1 MTVHF
6 LTYSIILV
14 KKLYGGFITMKLKKM
29 RLKNFR
35 GYSNITVEFDDNLNV
50 IIGRNDVGKST
61 ILEALEI
68 YFNSDKIKIDISDL
82 SVFSTEPKIEI
93 VCCFEVEGC
102 KMLFDAT
109 NYSTCKDEFL
119 LNEEGLLEIK
129 QVWDCSKGKLTA
141 SNQKTYIV
149 AMYPT
154 KYNPPLIQE
163 KISVLQKRYDVYKDD
178 PIYVPE
184 TRTKSAE
191 LRKAIYAKEL
201 TNPIELA
208 LTDIDISKEDGK
220 KIWESISKQLPI
232 YCLFESDR
240 KNTDK
245 DAEIQDPLKAVTKSV
260 VADMEDQIMQMQK
273 EVKDKVEEIGRKTIQ
288 KLSELD
294 SGIAQNIQPQVTLKP
309 IDSSFS
315 FDLVSDND
323 IPLNK
328 RGSGVRR
335 LILLSYFRADAEE
348 KLRENY
354 NRQMIY
360 AIEEPETSQHPD
372 YQRMIITTLL
382 ELSEKDT
389 HQIIVTSHTPE
400 IAKMVDV
407 NQLIFIKKNE
417 HEIPQIEKDNEIKV
431 KGIAK
436 SLGILPY
443 AKTKTVIYVEGTND
457 ANFLININ
465 QNISELKSIV
475 NLLNTDISII
485 PLNGSRLIDWI
496 NKDYF
501 SETSVNEIYIVDNDV
516 EKYVKLIDNIENEN
530 DGRRFGWHTIL
541 QEMENYIAPELIEN
555 EFNIDLSKYKDNW
568 SSMDIPKLLLDLIKQ
583 EINDVKTRENVI
595 KQILNNGISKRIT
608 KEILLKMDCW
618 DEIENWFKKIRDIN
632 NGTYVKKII
641 SY

>member
-1 MTVHF
+1 M
-6 LTYSIILV
+6 IL
-14 KKLYGGFITMKLKKM
+14 KKLK
-29 RLKNFR
+29 LKNFR
-35 GYSNITVEFDDNLNV
+35 GYTNIVVDFDSNMNV
-50 IIGRNDVGKST
+50 IIGKNDVGKST

-68 YFNSDKIKIDISDL
+68 FFNSEKVKIDIGDL
-82 SVFSTEPKIEI
+82 SVFSPEPIIEI
-93 VCCFEVEGC
+93 ACCFDVGDG
-102 KMLFDAT
+102 KILIDAT

-119 LNEEGLLEIK
+119 LNDENLLEVK
-129 QVWDCSKGKLTA
+129 HTWNCSKGKITA
-141 SNQKTYIV
+141 SSQKTYIV

-154 KYNPPLIQE
+154 KYSTPLIQE
-163 KISVLQKRYDVYKDD
+163 KIATLQKLYDAYKDD

-208 LTDIDISKEDGK
+208 LTDIDITKEDGK

-260 VADMEDQIMQMQK
+260 VADMEDQIMQMQN
-273 EVKDKVEEIGRKTIQ
+273 EVKEKVEEIGRKTIQ

-294 SGIAQNIQPQVTLKP
+294 SSIAQNIQPLVTLKP

-354 NRQMIY
+354 DRQMIY

-400 IAKMVDV
+400 IAKMVDI
-407 NQLIFIKKNE
+407 NQLIFIKKDE
-417 HEIPQIEKDNEIKV
+417 HGIPQIEKDNDIKV

-457 ANFLININ
+457 VNFLININ
-465 QNISELKSIV
+465 QNISELKFIID
-475 NLLNTDISII
+475 LLDTDISIV

-516 EKYVKLIDNIENEN
+516 EKYSKLIDDIEIEN
-530 DGRRFGWHTIL
+530 DGRRFGWHTLLPEI
-541 QEMENYIAPELIEN
+541 ENYISPELIEN
-555 EFNIDLSKYKDNW
+555 EFNIELSKYKENW
-568 SSMDIPKLLLDLIKQ
+568 STTDIPKLLVDLIKQ
-583 EINDVKTRENVI
+583 EIKDVKIRENVI
-595 KQILNNGISKRIT
+595 KQILNNGVSKRIT
-608 KEILLKMDCW
+608 KEILLKMDLW

-632 NGTYVKKII
+632 NGTYVKKKFLC
-641 SY
+641 

>member
-1 MTVHF
+1 M
-6 LTYSIILV
+6 IL
-14 KKLYGGFITMKLKKM
+14 KKLK
-29 RLKNFR
+29 LKNFR
-35 GYSNITVEFDDNLNV
+35 GYTNIVVDFDSNMNV
-50 IIGRNDVGKST
+50 IIGKNDVGKST

-68 YFNSDKIKIDISDL
+68 FFNSEKVKIDIGDL
-82 SVFSTEPKIEI
+82 SVFSPEPIIEI
-93 VCCFEVEGC
+93 DCCFDVGDG
-102 KMLFDAT
+102 KILIDAT

-119 LNEEGLLEIK
+119 LNDENLLEVK
-129 QVWDCSKGKLTA
+129 HTWNCSKGKITA
-141 SNQKTYIV
+141 SSQKTYIV
-149 AMYPT
+149 AVYPT
-154 KYNPPLIQE
+154 KYSTPLIQE
-163 KISVLQKRYDVYKDD
+163 KIATLQKLYDAYKDD

-208 LTDIDISKEDGK
+208 LTDIDITKEDGK

-260 VADMEDQIMQMQK
+260 VADMEDQIMQMQN
-273 EVKDKVEEIGRKTIQ
+273 EVKEKVEEIGRKTIQ

-294 SGIAQNIQPQVTLKP
+294 SSIAQNIQPLVTLKP

-354 NRQMIY
+354 DRQMIY

-400 IAKMVDV
+400 IAKMVDI
-407 NQLIFIKKNE
+407 NQLIFIKKDE
-417 HEIPQIEKDNEIKV
+417 HGIPQIEKDNDIKV

-457 ANFLININ
+457 VNFLININ
-465 QNISELKSIV
+465 QNISELKSIID
-475 NLLNTDISII
+475 LLDTDISIV

-516 EKYVKLIDNIENEN
+516 EKYSKLIDDIEIEN
-530 DGRRFGWHTIL
+530 DGRRFGWHTLLPEI
-541 QEMENYIAPELIEN
+541 ENYISPELIEN
-555 EFNIDLSKYKDNW
+555 EFNIELSKYKENW
-568 SSMDIPKLLLDLIKQ
+568 STTDIPKLLVDLIKQ
-583 EINDVKTRENVI
+583 EIKDVKIRENVI
-595 KQILNNGISKRIT
+595 KQILNNGVSKRIT
-608 KEILLKMDCW
+608 KEILLKMDLW

-632 NGTYVKKII
+632 NGTYVKKKFLC
-641 SY
+641 

>member
-1 MTVHF
+1 M
-6 LTYSIILV
+6 IL
-14 KKLYGGFITMKLKKM
+14 KKLK
-29 RLKNFR
+29 LKNFI
-35 GYSNITVEFDDNLNV
+35 GYTNIVVDFDSNMNV
-50 IIGRNDVGKST
+50 IIGKNDVGKST

-68 YFNSDKIKIDISDL
+68 FFNSEKVKIDIGDL
-82 SVFSTEPKIEI
+82 SVFSLEPIIEI
-93 VCCFEVEGC
+93 ACCFDVGDG
-102 KMLFDAT
+102 KILVDAT

-119 LNEEGLLEIK
+119 LNDEKLLEVK
-129 QVWDCSKGKLTA
+129 HTWNCSKGKITA
-141 SNQKTYIV
+141 SSQKTYIV

-154 KYNPPLIQE
+154 KYSTPLIQE
-163 KISVLQKRYDVYKDD
+163 KIATLQKLYDAYKDD

-208 LTDIDISKEDGK
+208 LTDIDITKEDGK

-260 VADMEDQIMQMQK
+260 VADMEDQIMQMQN
-273 EVKDKVEEIGRKTIQ
+273 EVKEKVEEIGRKTIQ

-294 SGIAQNIQPQVTLKP
+294 SSIAQNIQPLVTLKP

-315 FDLVSDND
+315 FDLVSDNN

-354 NRQMIY
+354 DRQMIY

-400 IAKMVDV
+400 IAKMVDI
-407 NQLIFIKKNE
+407 NQLIFIKKDE
-417 HEIPQIEKDNEIKV
+417 YGIPQIEKDNDIKI

-457 ANFLININ
+457 VNFLININ
-465 QNISELKSIV
+465 QNISELKSIID
-475 NLLNTDISII
+475 LLDTDISIV

-501 SETSVNEIYIVDNDV
+501 GETSVNEIYIVDNDV
-516 EKYVKLIDNIENEN
+516 EKYGKLIDDIEIEN
-530 DGRRFGWHTIL
+530 DGRRFGWHTLLPEI
-541 QEMENYIAPELIEN
+541 ENYIAPELIEN
-555 EFNIDLSKYKDNW
+555 EFNIELSKYKEIW
-568 SSMDIPKLLLDLIKQ
+568 SSTDIPKLLVDLIKQ
-583 EINDVKTRENVI
+583 EIKDVKIRENVI
-595 KQILNNGISKRIT
+595 KQILNSRVSKRIT
-608 KEILLKMDCW
+608 KEILLKMDRW
-618 DEIENWFKKIRDIN
+618 EEIENWFKKIRDIN
-632 NGTYVKKII
+632 NGTYVKKKILC
-641 SY
+641 